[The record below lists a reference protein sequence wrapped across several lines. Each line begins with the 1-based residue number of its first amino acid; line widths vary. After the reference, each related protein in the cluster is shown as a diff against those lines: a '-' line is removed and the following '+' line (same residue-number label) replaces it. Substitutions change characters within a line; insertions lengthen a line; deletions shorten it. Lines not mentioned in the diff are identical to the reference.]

1 MTVAQIENGEVVNV
15 ILLSAAMLEQFR
27 QATGQ
32 TLIPIPQDTDV
43 IVGDLYD
50 AKDHT
55 FHRPE
60 IVYEGDRPKIVS
72 LAELQRQISDL
83 TAVVDAMRGPTSD
96 HPDITP
102 EPVPVAEP
110 MPDWRQPEGINDAYN
125 IGDTVRYQDKTWR
138 SLVGINLHPPG
149 EVPGQW
155 ERWPVAEE

>member
-15 ILLSAAMLEQFR
+15 ILLSAVMLEQFR

-32 TLIPIPQDTDV
+32 TLIPIPEDTNV

-60 IVYEGDRPKIVS
+60 IMYEGDRPKIVS
-72 LAELQRQISDL
+72 LADLQRQISDL
-83 TAVVDAMRGPTSD
+83 TAVVDGMRGSASD
-96 HPDITP
+96 HPESPP
-102 EPVPVAEP
+102 ELEHVSEP
-110 MPDWRQPEGINDAYN
+110 IPDWKQPEGMHDAYN
-125 IGDTVRYQDKTWR
+125 VGDTVHYQGEGWR

-149 EVPGQW
+149 AVPGQW
-155 ERWPVAEE
+155 EPWPT